1 MIRRRR
7 VNQPMPSFSHNED
20 LGELYEEFF
29 PKVFSYVSYRVGS
42 VHQTEEIVSIV
53 FLRAAESY
61 PRFRWQHDQS
71 FSAWVFRITQNAISD
86 FHRKG
91 QAQRTSLS
99 LDDLPEIA
107 SDETPIEQKLFM
119 KERFKLLREVISSL
133 APRAQEV
140 ITLRFFGEL
149 SNQEIAEVLGV
160 EQRTVSGYLTRG
172 LRDLEAR
179 YLLRIVDQTREE
191 SHHGD
196 R

>member
-1 MIRRRR
+1 MSPTGSEACIKRRKLC
-7 VNQPMPSFSHNED
+7 PSCSFELQRATRD
-20 LGELYEEFF
+20 L
-29 PKVFSYVSYRVGS
+29 
-42 VHQTEEIVSIV
+42 
-53 FLRAAESY
+53 
-61 PRFRWQHDQS
+61 D
-71 FSAWVFRITQNAISD
+71 D